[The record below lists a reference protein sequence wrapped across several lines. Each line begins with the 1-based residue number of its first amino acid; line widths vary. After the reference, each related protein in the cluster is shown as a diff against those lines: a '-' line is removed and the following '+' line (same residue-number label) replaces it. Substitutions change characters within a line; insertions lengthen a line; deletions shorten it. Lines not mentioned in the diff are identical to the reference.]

1 MRLRG
6 IKLGL
11 TLLTGVAAAQT
22 SKCNLDNCKPA
33 AGMSAEQ
40 NGDSLILTWP
50 GESNVQLQIKQ
61 VQPPGFAGGCI
72 IA

>member
-6 IKLGL
+6 IMLGL

-22 SKCNLDNCKPA
+22 GKCNLDNYKLA

-40 NGDSLILTWP
+40 NGDSIILTWP
-50 GESNVQLQIKQ
+50 GESNEQLQSKQ
-61 VQPPGFAGGCI
+61 VQPSALPGVA
-72 IA
+72 